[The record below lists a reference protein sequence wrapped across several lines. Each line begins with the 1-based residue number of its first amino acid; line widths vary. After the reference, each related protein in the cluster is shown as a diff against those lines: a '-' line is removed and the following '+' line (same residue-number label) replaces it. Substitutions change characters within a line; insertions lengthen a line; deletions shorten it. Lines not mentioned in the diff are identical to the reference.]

1 MNNKVKNT
9 LKNILFPVR
18 FKLRTAIGGNRMR
31 PSFIIVGAQKAGTTS
46 LYKYLTQHPEIK
58 STLLKEVHYF
68 DLNFDKPLSWYQ
80 SFFPLNRDSQKITGE
95 ASPYYMFHPLAIKRI
110 AEYNPDIKIIVL
122 LRDPSS
128 RAVSHYYHE
137 VRKGRESL
145 GMREAFE
152 MENVRLE
159 GELDKFK
166 QDPYYKG
173 NNYQRYS
180 YKSRGLYGDQIQE
193 IKQNFS
199 ADKIKIIDS
208 KNFFKDTENTLRE
221 VFSFL
226 GVDSNFNVKTGKR
239 FNVGNNIIDPDEE
252 KILTELKAF
261 YKEPNALLYKILDK
275 NLDWD

>member
-1 MNNKVKNT
+1 
-9 LKNILFPVR
+9 
-18 FKLRTAIGGNRMR
+18 
-31 PSFIIVGAQKAGTTS
+31 
-46 LYKYLTQHPEIK
+46 
-58 STLLKEVHYF
+58 
-68 DLNFDKPLSWYQ
+68 
-80 SFFPLNRDSQKITGE
+80 
-95 ASPYYMFHPLAIKRI
+95 
-110 AEYNPDIKIIVL
+110 
-122 LRDPSS
+122 
-128 RAVSHYYHE
+128 
-137 VRKGRESL
+137 
-145 GMREAFE
+145 MREAFE

-226 GVDSNFNVKTGKR
+226 GVDSNFNVKTGKIC
-239 FNVGNNIIDPDEE
+239 NGGNNSIDPDEE